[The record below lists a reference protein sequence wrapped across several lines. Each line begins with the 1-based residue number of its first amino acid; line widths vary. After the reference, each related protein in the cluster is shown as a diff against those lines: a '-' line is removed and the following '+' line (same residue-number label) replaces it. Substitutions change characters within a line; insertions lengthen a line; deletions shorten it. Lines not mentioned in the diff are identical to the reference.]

1 MILVLCILFVFTNA
15 RRFEA
20 FKTTHA
26 YHFKVSIA
34 KDRLKATINP
44 KTRYLRIYDSS
55 IWTGSG
61 ISRTWQLPDDADLDK
76 THMERIPNYLHVV
89 IPKKVPAKP
98 VFNPPTDTYI
108 QRGQT
113 VQILSETS
121 SVCLTR
127 DKSTPACHRNGMCQ
141 HGERITEIIAL
152 DEITH
157 LKARTC
163 QYGVQSPVSE
173 AIYNVI
179 DDLEVEDVIEIEEV
193 IDVTDAWKWKDR
205 KGHYHDY

>member
-1 MILVLCILFVFTNA
+1 MILVLCTLFAFTNA
-15 RRFEA
+15 RRLDA

-34 KDRLKATINP
+34 KDRLKATVNP

-55 IWTGSG
+55 IWAGSG
-61 ISRTWQLPDDADLDK
+61 ISRTWQLPDDADLHK

-98 VFNPPTDTYI
+98 VFNPPADTYI
-108 QRGQT
+108 QRGHT
-113 VQILSETS
+113 IHILAETP

-127 DKSTPACHRNGMCQ
+127 DKSTPTCHHHGFCQ
-141 HGERITEIIAL
+141 HGERITEVIAL
-152 DEITH
+152 DDIIH
-157 LKARTC
+157 LKVRTC
-163 QYGVQSPVSE
+163 QYGAQSPMSE

-179 DDLEVEDVIEIEEV
+179 DDLEAEEVIEIEEV
-193 IDVTDAWKWKDR
+193 IDMTDAWKWKDR
-205 KGHYHDY
+205 HGHYHNY